1 MRQLFTKKINQAILI
16 AVLLISAL
24 TGYYITTIY
33 RELQAGAVEEKP
45 VMQIKESEK
54 IVKQDTQI
62 IFEQQFSYCNHVVIS
77 ELKEKEKV
85 IGKTIAQ
92 IRALYPLKNGYQVV
106 YRDNTLT
113 IHQRVDGWCPQEEQ
127 RCRLKDYKG
136 RIAIFQGPNAEN
148 DVLQRVTNLYT
159 DQLPEEIKN
168 KILQGEYEFE
178 NMEQLNDALENF
190 DEFL

>member
-1 MRQLFTKKINQAILI
+1 MITKKINLVVLI
-16 AVLLISAL
+16 AVLLISAV
-24 TGYYITTIY
+24 TGYYIATIY

-45 VMQIKESEK
+45 VMQVKEPEK

-62 IFEQQFSYCNHVVIS
+62 IFEQQFSRCSHVVIS
-77 ELKEKEKV
+77 EFKEKEKV

-92 IRALYPLKNGYQVV
+92 VKTLYPLKNGYQV
-106 YRDNTLT
+106 RFKENTLT
-113 IHQRVDGWCPQEEQ
+113 INQAVEGWCPQEED

-136 RIAIFQGPNAEN
+136 RIAIFQGPDAEN

-168 KILQGEYEFE
+168 KILHGEYEFE

-190 DEFL
+190 DEYL

>member
-1 MRQLFTKKINQAILI
+1 MFTKKINLAILI

-136 RIAIFQGPNAEN
+136 RIAIFHGPNAEN

>member
-1 MRQLFTKKINQAILI
+1 LFTKKINLAIII

-24 TGYYITTIY
+24 TGYYIATVY

-54 IVKQDTQI
+54 IIKQDTQI
-62 IFEQQFSYCNHVVIS
+62 IFEQRFNRCNHVVIS
-77 ELKEKEKV
+77 EFTEKEKV
-85 IGKTIAQ
+85 IGKDIAQ
-92 IRALYPLKNGYQVV
+92 IRALYPLKNGYQVSF
-106 YRDNTLT
+106 RDNTLT
-113 IHQRVDGWCPQEEQ
+113 ITLAVDGWCPQEEQ

-159 DQLPEEIKN
+159 EQFPEEIKN

-190 DEFL
+190 DEYL